1 MICDHNE
8 SALRF
13 CGRHTF
19 RAGSDAGLSKWI
31 PWPRQDVGVNVETMF
46 GNKNLR
52 VREPEE
58 ADLLLEETTSV
69 RILVAD
75 DEALIRRLNE
85 EVLVDAGY
93 EVDVTGDGIA
103 AWNLLQLNGYDLLLT
118 DNLMPGMSGM
128 ELLLRLHAS
137 RMSLPTI
144 MASGTIPTEE
154 LKRYPWLQIEAR
166 LLKPYSISKLLE
178 TVGEVLRAAAAA
190 HGQME
195 LPFYV
200 QHQPAQ
206 GVLRQ
211 WRF

>member
-1 MICDHNE
+1 VICDHNE

-58 ADLLLEETTSV
+58 ADLLLE
-69 RILVAD
+69 
-75 DEALIRRLNE
+75 
-85 EVLVDAGY
+85 
-93 EVDVTGDGIA
+93 
-103 AWNLLQLNGYDLLLT
+103 LNGYDLLLT